1 MNAGFNEKM
10 NSLMNEL
17 ISACRIWTRRP
28 RAARRRDTHTA
39 HQQTNE
45 KRRHIKK

>member
-1 MNAGFNEKM
+1 M

-28 RAARRRDTHTA
+28 RAAIRRDMYTA

-45 KRRHIKK
+45 KKRHIKKIKK